1 MIFLLITV
9 AVLVL
14 VLTGPGLLKLDA
26 HRNHVRML
34 NANWLSTE
42 DKFRIIARWGAQY

>member
-9 AVLVL
+9 TVLFL
-14 VLTGPGLLKLDA
+14 VLTGPDLLKLDA
-26 HRNHVRML
+26 RRNQSRML
-34 NANWLSTE
+34 NANWLSAE